1 MSCQFA
7 QTSHAFFPLDVID
20 TYRRACDGV
29 ACLQKRST
37 LVWEGISHGT
47 HDILP
52 WFGEGDQYPADLIE
66 GSIREWGRGG
76 PPRSRQGKS
85 NGRPQPSA
93 GSVTVRAGT
102 QRIRNKAA
110 FVLHTGQMDVLCCER
125 AMQRSSSIEQ
135 SERAAK
141 TNATS

>member
-1 MSCQFA
+1 M
-7 QTSHAFFPLDVID
+7 
-20 TYRRACDGV
+20 
-29 ACLQKRST
+29 
-37 LVWEGISHGT
+37 
-47 HDILP
+47 
-52 WFGEGDQYPADLIE
+52 
-66 GSIREWGRGG
+66 
-76 PPRSRQGKS
+76 
-85 NGRPQPSA
+85 
-93 GSVTVRAGT
+93 TVRAGT